1 MTLSDTYFILIINPQ
16 ICHGNL
22 FDCRNVPSEKSNE
35 FKNIYA
41 LYNEKTLKIWG
52 IEFDKK
58 SRIADIFTNIPK
70 S

>member
-35 FKNIYA
+35 FKIIYT
-41 LYNEKTLKIWG
+41 LYNEKNIKNMRNKI
-52 IEFDKK
+52 
-58 SRIADIFTNIPK
+58 
-70 S
+70 